1 VKRLCI
7 KTEKV
12 IEIRNI
18 SIIMLIEKNIGMNKV
33 KILRTEFDGYIMMRS
48 FVMKNLSLEW
58 DLCYDVDINKERAR
72 KIESK

>member
-1 VKRLCI
+1 MKRLCI